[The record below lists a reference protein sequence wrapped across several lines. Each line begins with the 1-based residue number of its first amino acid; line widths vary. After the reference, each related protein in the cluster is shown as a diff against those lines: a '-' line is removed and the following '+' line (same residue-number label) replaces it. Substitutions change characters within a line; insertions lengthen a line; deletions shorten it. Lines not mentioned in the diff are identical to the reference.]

1 MNTLYRLANTPLG
14 RILVRLIFSK
24 MSFLI
29 PTKRLRE
36 TETLLAFHH
45 PKPSHPVHI
54 LLMPKLELPSF
65 QALDANHTTFLADVV
80 STAQSLVAEFE
91 LAEKGYRLI
100 INGGKYQDFPHLY
113 FHLISGE

>member
-1 MNTLYRLANTPLG
+1 MNLFYAFANT
-14 RILVRLIFSK
+14 RIGKFFIRNIFSK

-36 TETLLAFHH
+36 TDTLLAFHH

-54 LLMPKLELPSF
+54 LLMPKSGTDSF
-65 QALDANHTTFLADVV
+65 QSLDADNTTFLTDLVNAV
-80 STAQSLVAEFE
+80 QSLIAEFE

-100 INGGKYQDFPHLY
+100 VNGGEYQDFPHLH
-113 FHLISGE
+113 FHLVSG

>member
-1 MNTLYRLANTPLG
+1 MTIFYRLANTPLG
-14 RILVRLIFSK
+14 RFFIRLLFSK

-36 TETLLAFHH
+36 TDSLLAFHH

-54 LLMPKLELPSF
+54 LLMPKSETDSFHSLE
-65 QALDANHTTFLADVV
+65 AGNTAFLTDLVNAV
-80 STAQSLVAEFE
+80 QSLITEFE

-100 INGGKYQDFPHLY
+100 VNGGEYQDFPHLH
-113 FHLISGE
+113 FHLISG